1 MAAADLAENATFRS
15 ENLQDPVPV
24 FLVTVCCPERHW
36 EVGGENKFSLLSTLG
51 LLAGLSFA
59 LAVVPCA

>member
-1 MAAADLAENATFRS
+1 MAAADLAENATFPS
-15 ENLQDPVPV
+15 ENLQDLVPV
-24 FLVTVCCPERHW
+24 GNSLESGALMGM
-36 EVGGENKFSLLSTLG
+36 GGETKLSLLSTLG